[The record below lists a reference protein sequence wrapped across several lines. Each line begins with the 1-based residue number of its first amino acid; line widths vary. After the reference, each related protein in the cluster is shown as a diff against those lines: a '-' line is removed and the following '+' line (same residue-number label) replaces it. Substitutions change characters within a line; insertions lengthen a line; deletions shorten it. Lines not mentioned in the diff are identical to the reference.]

1 MQWMGVYGEARSDG
15 GDISRWFSRPKSAV
29 LPHVDRVGL
38 EGRVRRI
45 EDKINVGDVEKILGY
60 KFRWFVLNLVKY
72 RVAQKVGV
80 DLQIWG
86 LGGSLPLNLKSAPR
100 VCWNIGTS

>member
-1 MQWMGVYGEARSDG
+1 MQWMGVYGEGRSDG
-15 GDISRWFSRPKSAV
+15 GDISRWFVRPKSAI

-60 KFRWFVLNLVKY
+60 KFRWFILYL
-72 RVAQKVGV
+72 
-80 DLQIWG
+80 
-86 LGGSLPLNLKSAPR
+86 
-100 VCWNIGTS
+100 